1 MNNYNIKNLR
11 KAMLSTAVAALVSIG
26 FMACS
31 SETEIVQNPTAPAGG
46 YQVCIPASF
55 GGGSTRALAYNSESG
70 GYDATFET
78 TDVIG
83 ACHVNSGRYI
93 SRCLNPDRDGKS
105 AYLVGN
111 IDFGDIALS
120 VGDELLLYY
129 KNDQPYFYYSQ
140 DFVYDQS
147 EVEYAFAKVTIESI
161 NDGKMTLS
169 AATFLN
175 PQSIFKINFTG
186 INSDV
191 KIKKMVI
198 SSEKGKLVLSYEPA
212 NPYRQDFFGNV
223 IYTYQDEGT
232 SQRELTYMLRF
243 SIDPYMESDE
253 PGDVIT
259 FNALGSDG
267 HTYVGSKSVTNDL
280 ENSKYYYADVAMTDM
295 GLALTLTNNTTGE
308 LVELYDRTMIRSNEA
323 PFTLRYN
330 GYETCFGW
338 AGGNNTL
345 TLNGVTINNTN
356 IPFLQVET
364 DYDNPDNTQDH
375 YLVLDGENTIYMP
388 ENGPSAINVVENC
401 SLHISAASNGGKL
414 IFEEGSYMNISR
426 DAKVTLE
433 SGELTFNR
441 YVSYGENSSF
451 VITNNGKVRSANPIS
466 FIKAASGYKLITSVE
481 DGYTVYTV
489 TQADPYEEPKALS
502 TATIA
507 DIGKIIGS
515 DGNIHVP
522 NWDLPNGVSPVA
534 VITSISQGHGLAV
547 AMDKVKVRTLHNDN
561 GYEWYNTAEQFS
573 WDNTGYGN
581 DGKTAT
587 EIFNDWKANNSVT
600 FGTWR
605 FATAEEWQQM
615 ALDCRIDGDATE
627 VSEYEMIAE
636 GLVKVLKDAGIN
648 VEDLSAW
655 TGEAGVEEGRWITIS
670 FNKNYWDEID
680 QENYYGPYKLDISRW
695 SEPQYNYSILPA
707 LEF

>member
-1 MNNYNIKNLR
+1 
-11 KAMLSTAVAALVSIG
+11 MLSTVAAALVSIG

-161 NDGKMTLS
+161 EDGKMTLS

-175 PQSIFKINFTG
+175 PQSIYKINFTG
-186 INSDV
+186 INTDV

-198 SSEKGKLVLSYEPA
+198 SSEEGKLVNSYEPA
-212 NPYRQDFFGNV
+212 NPYKQDFFGNV
-223 IYTYQDEGT
+223 IYTYQNEGT

-243 SIDPYMESDE
+243 AIDPYMESNE

-267 HTYVGSKSVTNDL
+267 HNYMGTKSVTNDL

-330 GYETCFGW
+330 GYETRFGW

-356 IPFLQVET
+356 SSFLQVEV
-364 DYDNPDNTQDH
+364 DDDNPDNTQDH
-375 YLVLDGENTIYMP
+375 YLVLDGENTINMP
-388 ENGPSAINVVENC
+388 ENGPSAINVIENC
-401 SLHISAASNGGKL
+401 SLRISAASNGGKL

-433 SGELTFNR
+433 SGEITFNS

-451 VITNNGKVRSANPIS
+451 VITNNGKVRSADAIS
-466 FIKAASGYKLITSVE
+466 FIKAGSGYKLVTSKE
-481 DGYTVYTV
+481 DDYTVYTV
-489 TQADPYEEPKALS
+489 TAADPYEEPKALS
-502 TATIA
+502 TATTV

-534 VITSISQGHGLAV
+534 VITSISSPGHGLAV

-561 GYEWYNTAEQFS
+561 GYEWYDTIEHFS
-573 WDNTGYGN
+573 WDDSGN
-581 DGKTAT
+581 ENKGKTAT

-600 FGTWR
+600 FGIWR
-605 FATAEEWQQM
+605 FATAAEWQQM
-615 ALDCRIDGDATE
+615 ALDCAINDDANEAGDDM
-627 VSEYEMIAE
+627 VAE
-636 GLVKVLKDAGIN
+636 GLAQVLKDAGIN
-648 VEDLSAW
+648 VEDLSTW

-670 FNKNYWDEID
+670 FSNNYWDEVNQD
-680 QENYYGPYKLDISRW
+680 NLHGPFKLYISRGTD
-695 SEPQYNYSILPA
+695 PQYYYYILPT

>member
-1 MNNYNIKNLR
+1 MNNYNIKTLR
-11 KAMLSTAVAALVSIG
+11 QAMLSTAVAALVSIG

-83 ACHVNSGRYI
+83 AYHVNSDRFT
-93 SRCLNPDRDGKS
+93 SRCLSPDRDGKS

-111 IDFGDIALS
+111 IDFGDIVLS
-120 VGDELLLYY
+120 VGDELLLFY
-129 KNDQPYFYYSQ
+129 KNDNPWFYYSQ

-161 NDGKMTLS
+161 DDGKMTLS

-175 PQSIFKINFTG
+175 PQSIYKINFTG
-186 INSDV
+186 INTDV

-198 SSEKGKLVLSYEPA
+198 SSEEGKLVNSYEPA

-223 IYTYQDEGT
+223 IYTYQNEGT

-243 SIDPYMESDE
+243 AIDPYMESNE

-267 HTYVGSKSVTNDL
+267 HSYMGTKSVTNDL

-308 LVELYDRTMIRSNEA
+308 LVELRDRTMIRSNEA

-330 GYETCFGW
+330 GHETSFGW

-356 IPFLQVET
+356 SSFIQVET
-364 DYDNPDNTQDH
+364 DYDDPDNTKEH

-388 ENGPSAINVVENC
+388 ENGPSAINVIENC

-426 DAKVTLE
+426 DAKVMLE
-433 SGELTFNR
+433 SGEITFNR

-451 VITNNGKVRSANPIS
+451 VITNTGKVRSVNPIS
-466 FIKAASGYKLITSVE
+466 FIKAGSGYKLVTSEE

-489 TQADPYEEPKALS
+489 TDADPYEDPKALS
-502 TATIA
+502 TATTA
-507 DIGKIIGS
+507 DVGKIIGS
-515 DGNIHVP
+515 DGNIHVL
-522 NWDLPNGVSPVA
+522 NWDLPNGVSPIA
-534 VITSISQGHGLAV
+534 VITRISSTGHGLAV
-547 AMDKVKVRTLHNDN
+547 AMDKIKLVRD
-561 GYEWYNTAEQFS
+561 EWSFAERFS
-573 WDNTGYGN
+573 WDNTGNGN
-581 DGKTAT
+581 NGKTAT
-587 EIFNDWKANNSVT
+587 EIFDDWKANNSVT

-605 FATAEEWQQM
+605 FATAAEWQQM
-615 ALDCRIDGDATE
+615 ALDCAINDDANEAGDDM
-627 VSEYEMIAE
+627 VAE
-636 GLVKVLKDAGIN
+636 GLAQVLKDAGIN
-648 VEDLSAW
+648 VEDLSTW

-670 FNKNYWDEID
+670 FSNNYWDEVH
-680 QENYYGPYKLDISRW
+680 QNNYQGPFKLYISRW
-695 SEPQYNYSILPA
+695 TNPQYYYSILPT

>member
-1 MNNYNIKNLR
+1 MNNYNIKTLR
-11 KAMLSTAVAALVSIG
+11 QAMLSTAVAALVSLG

-161 NDGKMTLS
+161 EDGKMTLS

-175 PQSIFKINFTG
+175 PQSIYKINFTG
-186 INSDV
+186 INTDV

-198 SSEKGKLVLSYEPA
+198 SSEEGKLVNSYEPA
-212 NPYRQDFFGNV
+212 NPYKQDFFGNV
-223 IYTYQDEGT
+223 IYTYQNEGT

-243 SIDPYMESDE
+243 AIDPYMESNE

-267 HTYVGSKSVTNDL
+267 HNYMGTKSVTNDL

-295 GLALTLTNNTTGE
+295 GLALTLTNNTTGDP
-308 LVELYDRTMIRSNEA
+308 VELEEWTTIRSDEA
-323 PFTLRYN
+323 QYTLMNN
-330 GYETCFGW
+330 GYGISLGW
-338 AGGNNTL
+338 CGGNNTL
-345 TLNGVTINNTN
+345 TLNAITITNTN
-356 IPFLQVET
+356 RTFLHVQT
-364 DYDNPDNTQDH
+364 DYDDPDNTKEH
-375 YLVLDGENTIYMP
+375 YLVLDGESTINMQV
-388 ENGPSAINVVENC
+388 NGPAGIYVNDNC
-401 SLHISAASNGGKL
+401 TLHISAASTGGKL
-414 IFEEGSYMNISR
+414 IFNSQGTNIATGNNSN
-426 DAKVTLE
+426 VTLE
-433 SGELTFNR
+433 SGELTLNGFFG
-441 YVSYGENSSF
+441 YGNNTKF
-451 VITNNGKVRSANPIS
+451 VITNTGKVRSVNPIS
-466 FIKAASGYKLITSVE
+466 FIKAGSGYKLVTSEE

-489 TQADPYEEPKALS
+489 TAAALYEDPKALS
-502 TATIA
+502 TATTA

-534 VITSISQGHGLAV
+534 VITSISSTGHGLAV
-547 AMDKVKVRTLHNDN
+547 AMDKIKLVRD
-561 GYEWYNTAEQFS
+561 EWSFAERFS
-573 WDNTGYGN
+573 WDNTGN
-581 DGKTAT
+581 DNNGKTAT

-600 FGTWR
+600 FGIWR
-605 FATAEEWQQM
+605 FATAAEWQQM
-615 ALDCRIDGDATE
+615 ALGCAINDDANEAGDDM
-627 VSEYEMIAE
+627 VAE
-636 GLVKVLKDAGIN
+636 GLAQVLKDAGIN
-648 VEDLSAW
+648 VEDLATW

-670 FNKNYWDEID
+670 FSNNYWDEVH
-680 QENYYGPYKLDISRW
+680 QENYRGVFKLYISRGTD
-695 SEPQYNYSILPA
+695 PQYYCSILPT